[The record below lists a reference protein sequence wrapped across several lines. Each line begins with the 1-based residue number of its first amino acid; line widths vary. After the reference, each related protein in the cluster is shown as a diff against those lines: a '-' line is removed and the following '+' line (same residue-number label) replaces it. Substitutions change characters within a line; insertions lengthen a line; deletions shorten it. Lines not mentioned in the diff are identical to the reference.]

1 MFGYSTGWE
10 KPWVEQIV
18 DRIMKG
24 MLKTTEER
32 CDGVVSSINAVAAA
46 TAASSS
52 SKQQQRR
59 HQ

>member
-1 MFGYSTGWE
+1 MLHNAGWE

-32 CDGVVSSINAVAAA
+32 AQGVVRLEAFQKYNTGAD
-46 TAASSS
+46 
-52 SKQQQRR
+52 
-59 HQ
+59 

>member
-1 MFGYSTGWE
+1 MSSALRPPLLPCTGWE

-32 CDGVVSSINAVAAA
+32 AEAVVRSCWAA
-46 TAASSS
+46 
-52 SKQQQRR
+52 
-59 HQ
+59 